1 MKQLILALI
10 LAGSSLWAGEKI
22 LDVNGTFK
30 ENAVGWRALSK
41 NGVLSVL
48 PDGGVELKRSEAN
61 SPYADAFYMRPFE
74 INSGDTLTIV
84 VTARGSGRLCF
95 GLSIEGIGNYYSG
108 QNLEADFK
116 EYKYT
121 YQFEKYAQKLPA
133 KAYLKFVLE
142 KGENVVVKTVSAQIT
157 SKK

>member
-48 PDGGVELKRSEAN
+48 PDGGVELR
-61 SPYADAFYMRPFE
+61 
-74 INSGDTLTIV
+74 
-84 VTARGSGRLCF
+84 
-95 GLSIEGIGNYYSG
+95 
-108 QNLEADFK
+108 
-116 EYKYT
+116 T
-121 YQFEKYAQKLPA
+121 YQLII
-133 KAYLKFVLE
+133 
-142 KGENVVVKTVSAQIT
+142 S
-157 SKK
+157 